1 MHTPA
6 ANIRLAHRPTS
17 LLYWL
22 YCSLSRIARWQAR
35 ENAVVQPTRLATG
48 ISAGGEALVPSIGT
62 WQDNKT
68 RFVAQ
73 CMPSA
78 EQLGLSSKPWR
89 PYLAGP
95 VNTTRWQRTRN
106 GSAYREGEHAVH
118 HNRGSSTATVYSSC
132 PRMLASRRD

>member
-1 MHTPA
+1 MVWGGVA
-6 ANIRLAHRPTS
+6 ASNAAYMRLGHRPTS
-17 LLYWL
+17 LLHWF

-35 ENAVVQPTRLATG
+35 DNAVVQPIRLATG

-95 VNTTRWQRTRN
+95 VDSTRLQRTRN
-106 GSAYREGEHAVH
+106 SGVDREGVAHQ
-118 HNRGSSTATVYSSC
+118 
-132 PRMLASRRD
+132 